1 MLSKRKCGAVIR
13 PGNIT
18 IQRHGHI
25 NRTGQLNTSSH
36 RITWGDSIDYNK
48 GYYPSVALNDSG
60 VVIETHQSDTDADLW
75 MHTGSLVMSAN
86 QVLWTDGRAYDLGY
100 YTRVAINNK
109 AQAMEVHQ
117 SQFELKI
124 YYHIGAVAGAIYRKS
139 TLLALVGNQYISI
152 KSQKLSR

>member
-1 MLSKRKCGAVIR
+1 
-13 PGNIT
+13 
-18 IQRHGHI
+18 
-25 NRTGQLNTSSH
+25 
-36 RITWGDSIDYNK
+36 
-48 GYYPSVALNDSG
+48 
-60 VVIETHQSDTDADLW
+60 